1 VAGDHRRTNSCV
13 RVFSLSSNINTRFC
27 GRRKLAGL
35 SESRNLPHGSPR
47 PSTLKSADSIAS
59 RFLLM
64 SPLRTPYGPRP
75 ARIDQKVRHP
85 EESAKSRLRIAILT
99 SSLRASRSTI

>member
-13 RVFSLSSNINTRFC
+13 RVFSLSSNTNTIRLSFC

-35 SESRNLPHGSPR
+35 SESRNLPHGR
-47 PSTLKSADSIAS
+47 PPGLPPLRARIQSDT

-64 SPLRTPYGPRP
+64 
-75 ARIDQKVRHP
+75 
-85 EESAKSRLRIAILT
+85 
-99 SSLRASRSTI
+99 